1 MRRTG
6 VPRGT
11 PSTDGERANARAKGC
26 DGVGF
31 DMQHADKLFGVF
43 QRMHSQSQ
51 FPGTGIGL
59 SMVQRIIGRHG
70 GRAWAE
76 SRPEQGTS
84 LFFSLPIKAVAAVA

>member
-1 MRRTG
+1 L
-6 VPRGT
+6 
-11 PSTDGERANARAKGC
+11 TDDKDSC
-26 DGVGF
+26 PGVGF

-59 SMVQRIIGRHG
+59 SIAQRIIGRHG
-70 GRAWAE
+70 GRTWAE
-76 SRPEQGTS
+76 SRPEQGTT